1 MVSFAPCLP
10 GDGWRLGLE
19 RPYDD
24 GVPAHCKTN
33 ERSGPRC
40 PNPIISKAYKIPFP
54 DISMRY
60 GKAVILR
67 MEMLARRR

>member
-1 MVSFAPCLP
+1 MVTALQSIA
-10 GDGWRLGLE
+10 E
-19 RPYDD
+19 
-24 GVPAHCKTN
+24 TN

-40 PNPIISKAYKIPFP
+40 PNPDRPEAHKIPFP

>member
-1 MVSFAPCLP
+1 VTAGDLGWSALIMTALQPIARRTNDPDPVAP
-10 GDGWRLGLE
+10 
-19 RPYDD
+19 
-24 GVPAHCKTN
+24 T
-33 ERSGPRC
+33 
-40 PNPIISKAYKIPFP
+40 PIIPKAYKIPFP